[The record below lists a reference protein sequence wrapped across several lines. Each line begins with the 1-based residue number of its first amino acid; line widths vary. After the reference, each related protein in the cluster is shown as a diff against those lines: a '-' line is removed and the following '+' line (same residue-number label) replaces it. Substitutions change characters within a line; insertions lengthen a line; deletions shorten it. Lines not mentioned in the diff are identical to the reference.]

1 MANSTRAV
9 ARKFVLSAGVAAL
22 LLGAG
27 VARSESGI
35 YLRIWTQEG
44 SLDGVSQ
51 ERAHQNWIPVT
62 SIVSAN
68 LDGDALG
75 DRGSSGTS
83 TSDSWSAAA
92 NKSNS
97 AKGASGSTGKAA
109 TGSNQGAVST
119 SSMSER
125 DVGTGQASG
134 KRQHKP
140 LVITKEW
147 DASSPKL
154 FEMHA
159 HSTVIQR
166 MELDL
171 GHSTQFNKTG
181 HYLLTDVKI
190 VSMEGGGAGESQDA
204 LRKAG
209 PSGLEKITF
218 TYQKIEFVK

>member
-1 MANSTRAV
+1 MANSARAV
-9 ARKFVLSAGVAAL
+9 ARKFVLSTGVAVL

-27 VARSESGI
+27 VARSETKI
-35 YLRIWTQEG
+35 YMRIWTQEG
-44 SLDGVSQ
+44 SLDGVSKDA
-51 ERAHQNWIPVT
+51 AHVNWIPVA
-62 SIVSAN
+62 SIVSAD

-75 DRGSSGTS
+75 DHGSSGTS
-83 TSDSWSAAA
+83 ASDSWSSAAT

-97 AKGASGSTGKAA
+97 TKGGGSGKAA
-109 TGSNQGAVST
+109 TGSSQAASN
-119 SSMSER
+119 SSAASSR
-125 DVGTGQASG
+125 DSSTGQATG

-154 FEMHA
+154 VELHA

-171 GHSTQFNKTG
+171 GQSTQFNKTG

-190 VSMEGGGAGESQDA
+190 VSIEGSGAGESQDS
-204 LRKAG
+204 LRKSG